1 MSRRAKL
8 GGIVSIA
15 VSQLRQDWV
24 RTVLA
29 VVGITLAVLS
39 VTLLLGISVGVTETG
54 NELLRDSGRD
64 IWVTGGPIELAP
76 ATVGGFQNPIVDAHS
91 FANSV
96 ENHDRVRTAVPL
108 SFQVVYVSTDGEHFE
123 TIMGTGTPG
132 AGSSSVTLENGSGF
146 SGGAQHYAGGSYDGP
161 MSHEIIVDPQT
172 AERFDLEVGD
182 TLYVGGTV
190 STARNHEFEVVG
202 ISPTFARF
210 LGTGTVTMPL
220 SELQTVTGTAYDD
233 RATLVTISVEEG
245 ADPKAVAEDLEAA
258 YPEYTFK
265 TNREQ
270 FVSVLERQA
279 TAAAAG
285 LSLSVLGVVTGVVLS
300 LNLLLSLVYGQREV
314 FAVMRAL
321 GSSRTTVIG
330 IAAIQAT
337 TIAVAG
343 CFVGLLTT
351 PLAAAVL
358 DQLVAN
364 ITGYEGVVS
373 VPRYAYGAG
382 IGIAAG
388 FAVVGAVGGA
398 WRMMQTTDPIAMLK

>member
-1 MSRRAKL
+1 MTRRAKL
-8 GGIVSIA
+8 RGVVAIA
-15 VSQLRQDWV
+15 VRQLRHDWV
-24 RTVLA
+24 RTALA
-29 VVGITLAVLS
+29 VLGIALAVLS
-39 VTLLLGISVGVTETG
+39 VTLLLGVSVGVTETG

-64 IWVTGGPIELAP
+64 IWVTGGPIDLAP
-76 ATVGGFQNPIVDAHS
+76 GTVGGFQNPIVDAHS
-91 FANSV
+91 FATSV
-96 ENHDRVRTAVPL
+96 ESHDQVRTAVPL
-108 SFQVVYVSTDGEHFE
+108 SFQVVYLSTDGEEFE
-123 TIMGTGTPG
+123 TIMGSGTPG
-132 AGSSSVTLENGSGF
+132 AGGSITLEEGSGF
-146 SGGAQHYAGGSYDGP
+146 SGGDRHYADGSYNGP
-161 MSHEIIVDPQT
+161 MSHEVIVDPET

-190 STARNHEFEVVG
+190 STARRNEFEVVG

-233 RATLVTISVEEG
+233 RATLVTITVEEG
-245 ADPKAVAEDLEAA
+245 ADPKAVSEDLEAT
-258 YPEYTFK
+258 YPDYTFK

-285 LSLSVLGVVTGVVLS
+285 LSLSVLGVVAGVVLS

-321 GSSRTTVIG
+321 GSSRGTIVG
-330 IAAIQAT
+330 IAATQAT
-337 TIAVAG
+337 VIAGAG
-343 CFVGLLTT
+343 CLVGLVTT

-358 DQLVAN
+358 DGVVASV
-364 ITGYEGVVS
+364 TGYEGVVS

-382 IGIAAG
+382 VGIAVG
-388 FAVVGAVGGA
+388 FAVLGAIAGA
-398 WRMMQTTDPIAMLK
+398 WRLMKTTDPIAMLE